1 MAPRHLTFILLVA
14 STLASAPRAN
24 AQAADSGGVTLQM
37 PDSIGLFVMT
47 ERRTLPDPMDGMFI
61 RFRRSDGL
69 GADLFLYPGPDFSD
83 DCDLSCAREL
93 LKREGD
99 QFIGAFP
106 ELVRRKYLDTIG
118 TVRDSALV
126 PPARATW
133 RIGRHVWF
141 ETRVGGSPR
150 WSDMYLYYQP
160 RLRIKVRATYAADS
174 AQHSEIAEFARAA
187 MDAVANGSAM
197 ARAGPLHRL
206 RSMSSRFLGAP
217 RELVG
222 SVVGVLLKMGYVIED
237 SSQTPLLI
245 VTAPR
250 FAWPEGSEAEPWHGA
265 VSPGVRLVVALR
277 AEGDSTH
284 IEATARS
291 PLRPGWTDPPSAEKL
306 QLITVAAFMT
316 SLSEATRT
324 GVRTTRP
331 GRESF

>member
-47 ERRTLPDPMDGMFI
+47 ERRTLSDPMDGMFI

-83 DCDLSCAREL
+83 DCDLSCASEL

-187 MDAVANGSAM
+187 MDAVANGSA
-197 ARAGPLHRL
+197 
-206 RSMSSRFLGAP
+206 
-217 RELVG
+217 V
-222 SVVGVLLKMGYVIED
+222 K
-237 SSQTPLLI
+237 
-245 VTAPR
+245 
-250 FAWPEGSEAEPWHGA
+250 
-265 VSPGVRLVVALR
+265 
-277 AEGDSTH
+277 GDATH

-291 PLRPGWTDPPSAEKL
+291 PLRPGWTDTQSAEKL